1 MTHSLSLNKN
11 KQKGI
16 GLTEVLVATL
26 LLGIGVIGFSG
37 LQVRAIGA
45 TNDSAF
51 RMQAMAVARDAA
63 ERMRVN
69 NSAAA
74 MAVYLPATPVAW
86 VSTPANSNLCIGTV
100 VAPCTPASMA
110 TFDKSEIAALA
121 LAALPNG
128 QVSVATCPN
137 RTNRCVYVS
146 WNTTTPTIGDA
157 VPNCST
163 TSGVYVGATLPNST
177 DCVISET

>member
-45 TNDSAF
+45 THDSAF

-63 ERMRVN
+63 ERMRIN
-69 NSAAA
+69 NSADAI
-74 MAVYLPATPVAW
+74 AVYLPVVPVAW
-86 VSTPANSNLCIGTV
+86 EIIATTPSCIGTA
-100 VAPCTPASMA
+100 VAPCTSASMA
-110 TFDKSEIAALA
+110 AFDKSEVAALA

-128 QVSVATCPN
+128 RVSVATCPN
-137 RTNRCVYVS
+137 KTNRCVYVS
-146 WNTTTPTIGDA
+146 WNTTSPTIGNA

-163 TSGVYVGATLPNST
+163 TAGLYVSATLPNST